1 MALQVANILN
11 FLTPMIVKGEQLLNI
26 NTQDEI
32 VAGTL
37 VTRDGAI
44 VNDAMP
50 IKVMSSAPEPTSEEK
65 S

>member
-1 MALQVANILN
+1 
-11 FLTPMIVKGEQLLNI
+11 MIVKGEQLLNI

-37 VTRDGAI
+37 VTREGAI